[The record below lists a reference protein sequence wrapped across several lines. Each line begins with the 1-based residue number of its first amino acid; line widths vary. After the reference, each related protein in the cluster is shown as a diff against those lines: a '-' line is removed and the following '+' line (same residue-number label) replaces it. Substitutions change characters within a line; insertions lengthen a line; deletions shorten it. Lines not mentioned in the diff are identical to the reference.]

1 MRLPRDPS
9 KFESQRRVPSILELA
24 TSRSIVLRSL
34 LIAVVVGSI
43 LCFIN
48 HGTHGGCIF
57 GKNFNKEC
65 LLQSLLTAVVPYI
78 VSVVSSVHT
87 IRKELSAR

>member
-1 MRLPRDPS
+1 MPIPPDQS
-9 KFESQRRVPSILELA
+9 KLESRRPVPTWLELA

-43 LCFIN
+43 LCVIN
-48 HGTHGGCIF
+48 HVNHGGCIF
-57 GKNFNKEC
+57 GKNFNKAC

-78 VSVVSSVHT
+78 VSVVSSVHA
-87 IRKELSAR
+87 IRREIG